1 MKPEVC
7 LKALPSP
14 KAFFITLLLLLTVGC
29 ATDRPPSGGPP
40 DNAPLRITDVQP
52 EASLTDIQPETI
64 RFTFN
69 RYVPTASLRRSI
81 VFSPRITGYEIRGDA
96 KEAVI
101 IFSEPFEQNRT
112 YSISFNKSLQSSR
125 GNELERSYTYAFS
138 TGPFLDSGE
147 IGGTVYTRENKPA
160 RGALIYAFLRE
171 PQQTQAEQSI
181 LERHPDYVVQTG
193 TDGTFSFNHLKK
205 GSYRLIAFMDK
216 DGNRILNLSN
226 EAHAS
231 GTIENIPTSSPRPL
245 LFRMSSPRQE
255 ERQSAAAGNNAPQP
269 TDPGAIIGTIRTP
282 HLAAVIEAVNTATGA
297 WYRTTAVNTRHTEQ
311 SFMLK
316 NLPAGRYLVSA
327 YLPGKAIAADRS
339 IPQWNPGN
347 IWPFRPADEL
357 FIHPDPV
364 IVRKGWT
371 TGNIELNLQ
380 PAALR
385 GKEK

>member
-7 LKALPSP
+7 LKARPSP
-14 KAFFITLLLLLTVGC
+14 KAFFIILLLLTVGC

-81 VFSPRITGYEIRGDA
+81 VFSPRITGYEIRGDGE
-96 KEAVI
+96 EAVI
-101 IFSEPFEQNRT
+101 IFNEPFEQNRT
-112 YSISFNKSLQSSR
+112 YSISFNTSLQSSR
-125 GNELERSYTYAFS
+125 GNELEKSYTYAFS

-147 IGGTVYTRENKPA
+147 IEGTVYTRENKPA

-193 TDGTFSFNHLKK
+193 TDGTFRFNHLKK
-205 GSYRLIAFMDK
+205 GSYRLMAFMDK
-216 DGNRILNLSN
+216 DGNRILNLN
-226 EAHAS
+226 HEAHAS
-231 GTIENIPTSSPRPL
+231 GTIENIPTGSRPL
-245 LFRMSSPRQE
+245 LFRMSSPHEE
-255 ERQSAAAGNNAPQP
+255 ERQSAAAGKNAPQP

-282 HLAAVIEAVNTATGA
+282 HHAAVIEAVNTTTGT
-297 WYRTTAVNTRHTEQ
+297 WYRTTAVNTRHREQ
-311 SFMLK
+311 SFVLK

-327 YLPGKAIAADRS
+327 YLPGKDIAADGS
-339 IPQWNPGN
+339 IPQWSPGN

-357 FIHPDPV
+357 VIHPDPV

-380 PAALR
+380 PSALR